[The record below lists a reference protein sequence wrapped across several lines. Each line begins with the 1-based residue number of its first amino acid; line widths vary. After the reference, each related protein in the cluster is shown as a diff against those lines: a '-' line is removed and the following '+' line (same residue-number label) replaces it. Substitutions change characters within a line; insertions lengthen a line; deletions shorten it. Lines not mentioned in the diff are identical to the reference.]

1 MIFKPIQQQWVRREI
16 KKSINN
22 RQRGT
27 STNPAGVLILC
38 RADEVDPRA
47 VKKQVAQVLGRDDV
61 EVIVFY
67 DTAFENL
74 DGFHQVDKKLI
85 KTFGQIADEE
95 IVSLLKKSHEIL
107 INYFDKESLVLKLL
121 SHAVTAHLK
130 VGFAYS
136 QKECDDIYIDA
147 GMDQIKHFI
156 EELRKLLKVI
166 K

>member
-1 MIFKPIQQQWVRREI
+1 MIFKPIQKQWVRREI

-27 STNPAGVLILC
+27 SKNPAGILILC
-38 RADEVDPRA
+38 RADEVNPRA
-47 VKKQVAQVLGRDDV
+47 VKRQVSKNLERDDV

-74 DGFHQVDKKLI
+74 DGFYQVDKKLI
-85 KTFGQIADEE
+85 KTFGKIADEQ
-95 IVSLLKKSHEIL
+95 IASLLKKNHEIL

-121 SHAVTAHLK
+121 SNALSARFK
-130 VGFAYS
+130 VGFAHS
-136 QKECDDIYIDA
+136 QKECDDIYINA
-147 GMDQIKHFI
+147 GMDQINHFAA
-156 EELRKLLKVI
+156 ELKKILKVI